1 MCGPSVRAGF
11 FRDPHRMRRYAL
23 LGVLGMVLWLG
34 GCSSPATVEGMSSLS
49 SFGEAA
55 APSELHHAIELGTV
69 TGGKPTNPLLTSDV
83 GNAEFREALAQSLR
97 AAGILATDGS
107 PGAYLLEAT
116 LVGME
121 LPTMGFDLSVTTRST
136 VDYRVSPTAG
146 EGKSLHNVVT
156 RPYTAT
162 FSDALSGA
170 ERVRLANEGAIRE
183 NIREFID
190 QLIAFYS
197 N

>member
-1 MCGPSVRAGF
+1 
-11 FRDPHRMRRYAL
+11 MRRYAL

-116 LVGME
+116 LVGMSCRRWASTSAS
-121 LPTMGFDLSVTTRST
+121 PPGRRSIT
-136 VDYRVSPTAG
+136 GLADGWGS
-146 EGKSLHNVVT
+146 GKSLHNVVT

-170 ERVRLANEGAIRE
+170 EARTPRERGAIRE